1 MVMDPECEAI
11 VLFISTTK
19 WSIKVTSIDRRTPP
33 NTSLTVYVIQFTAYR
48 SSYVRVPADGGRA
61 YALPSP
67 VLVGEGLLRR
77 QVVSRRHRG
86 AVGLAIVSQLAGW
99 QATHANA

>member
-33 NTSLTVYVIQFTAYR
+33 NTSLTVYIMQFTSLPFILIIWSLRYESFGVYATSLLESTLQDTHYN
-48 SSYVRVPADGGRA
+48 ACTWANGRF
-61 YALPSP
+61 LQGTRFS
-67 VLVGEGLLRR
+67 
-77 QVVSRRHRG
+77 
-86 AVGLAIVSQLAGW
+86 
-99 QATHANA
+99 